1 MKNLGILLSGRGS
14 NFVAIA
20 DSVAAGRIPDARI
33 AVVMSNRADA
43 PGLEIAR
50 QRALNALVIP
60 SKGKPREEH
69 DREVVAALKEHKVDL
84 ICLAGYMRLL
94 SPWFVRQFPGK
105 ILNIH
110 PSLLPA
116 FPGLE
121 AQQQAFAYG
130 VKVSGC
136 TVHFVDE
143 ELDHGAIIVQKTV
156 PVLDSD
162 DEHTLAAR
170 ILEQEHIAY
179 SEAIRI
185 VLEGKFEIAGRRLVR
200 GQRLDCRSE
209 IQKSRRAGFHLC
221 NLTFDLC
228 NYIIS
233 SLFIRAIGCCITS
246 SSFFTRFNPY
256 THCSNLCESCA
267 NIGATFAYSKCSNFE
282 TM

>member
-1 MKNLGILLSGRGS
+1 MKTLGILLSGRGS

-20 DSVAAGRIPDARI
+20 DSIDAGRIPDARI
-33 AVVMSNRADA
+33 AIVISNKADA
-43 PGLEIAR
+43 PGIATAR
-50 QRALNALVIP
+50 QRGLNALVIP

-69 DREVVAALKEHKVDL
+69 DREVVAALKEHQVDL
-84 ICLAGYMRLL
+84 VCLAGYMRLL
-94 SPWFVRQFPGK
+94 SPWFVRQFPRR

-143 ELDHGAIIVQKTV
+143 ELDHGPIIVQKTV

-162 DEHTLAAR
+162 DERTLAAR

-179 SEAIRI
+179 SEAIGI
-185 VLEGKFEIAGRRLVR
+185 VLEGRYEVDGRRFKRTVTA
-200 GQRLDCRSE
+200 
-209 IQKSRRAGFHLC
+209 K
-221 NLTFDLC
+221 
-228 NYIIS
+228 
-233 SLFIRAIGCCITS
+233 
-246 SSFFTRFNPY
+246 
-256 THCSNLCESCA
+256 
-267 NIGATFAYSKCSNFE
+267 
-282 TM
+282 